1 MTRSRKPKNDE
12 KKTDNDDGSTFV
24 QNLPIPTIIGGCVG
38 ALMLGAII
46 GGLLWCRKRVECLL
60 WQDQEEV
67 EANGMYGASYRDQD
81 DKVIDDNSLYDYMY
95 DREEE
100 DTEADE
106 ETRYGIYR

>member
-1 MTRSRKPKNDE
+1 MTRSMKPKNDE
-12 KKTDNDDGSTFV
+12 KTDDDDGSTFV

-67 EANGMYGASYRDQD
+67 EANEVYGASYRDQD
-81 DKVIDDNSLYDYMY
+81 DKVTDDNSLYDYMY